1 MNKRERNKELL
12 NKGFLDN
19 ETFDFLDEE
28 LANEIQAER
37 INREHK
43 MELLKIEL
51 ALLKQ
56 NLLFT

>member
-12 NKGFLDN
+12 KQGFLDN

-28 LANEIQAER
+28 LANEIQTER
-37 INREHK
+37 ATRENK

-56 NLLFT
+56 GLLFA